1 MYFADLPSTSR
12 CRPRASHVMFLPLG
26 AHDYNHIARTSR
38 ISLVSGAF
46 VMFVLKHLSLP
57 ASEIPLKLDQNL
69 GGKV

>member
-1 MYFADLPSTSR
+1 
-12 CRPRASHVMFLPLG
+12 VMFLPLE